1 MILTDEEKRMLDGS
15 CGEGMRRAMEIIVT
29 LAKTYDA
36 ERLIKISSAHL
47 GATFKSHGIEG
58 LEWVEELV
66 EQGARCDLD
75 QVLVTLNPRSFDN
88 DHWREIGFDEQAVAS
103 QERLDR
109 CYRRLGTI
117 PVYSCV
123 HYLLGNLPKRNDH
136 FSWSGSSGQVLANS
150 VLGAMGNREGVWAN
164 VAAAVTGRT
173 PEYGLH
179 LKENRAGQVLVTME
193 DLDLS
198 TFSAV
203 DYARLGYFVGREIN
217 DQIPVF
223 SGLPKY
229 LTMEQLRGLAYSLPV
244 GGAVP
249 MFHVLGVTPEA
260 RTYEEAFGDKEPN
273 RNLVVGPRDLRTVD
287 DLLNTTRRGE
297 VDLICFGCPHC
308 TVTELREAASL
319 LEGKRVSE
327 NVRLWLCTSRWMK
340 DLATR
345 LGYREVIERA
355 GGYILSDICAGPSAP
370 FNYLKKGISV
380 VATNSVKTA
389 FYAPGTSKVDVL
401 FGDTKKCI
409 EAAIRGK
416 WEN

>member
-1 MILTDEEKRMLDGS
+1 MLTDDEKRMLDGFYGS
-15 CGEGMRRAMEIIVT
+15 GIQKAMEIIVT

-58 LEWVEELV
+58 LEWVEDLV
-66 EQGARCDLD
+66 EQGARCDLG

-88 DHWREIGFDEQAVAS
+88 DHWQEIGFEEEPVAN

-117 PVYSCV
+117 PMYSCIP
-123 HYLLGNLPKRNDH
+123 YLLGNVPKTNDH
-136 FSWSGSSGQVLANS
+136 FSWSGSSGQVFANS

-164 VAAAVTGRT
+164 VAAAITGKT

-179 LKENRAGQVLVTME
+179 LKENRGGQVLVTVE
-193 DLDLS
+193 GLDLS
-198 TFSAV
+198 KFSVV
-203 DYARLGYFVGREIN
+203 DYATMGYFVGKEIN

-223 SGLPKY
+223 ADIPKNIS
-229 LTMEQLRGLAYSLPV
+229 MEQLRGLSYSLPV

-260 RTYEEAFGDKEPN
+260 RTYEEAFGGKKPN
-273 RNLVVGPRDLRTVD
+273 RELVVRSSDLRMVY
-287 DLLNTTRRGE
+287 DLLNTTQRKDI
-297 VDLICFGCPHC
+297 DLVCFGCPHC
-308 TVTELREAASL
+308 TLTELREAASL
-319 LEGKRVSE
+319 LEGKRIHE
-327 NVRLWLCTSRWMK
+327 NVRLWFCTSRWVK

-355 GGYILSDICAGPSAP
+355 GGYILADICAGPSAP
-370 FNYLKKGISV
+370 FNYLKKGIGV

-389 FYAPGTSKVDVL
+389 FYAPGTSKVDVR
-401 FGDTKKCI
+401 FGDTNRCI
-409 EAAIRGK
+409 EAAIHGR
-416 WEN
+416 WEI